1 MQETKNIVEE
11 ALIQMKNVEEAI
23 AENAKG
29 ILASTMKEEINQL
42 VKESLSEQDDET
54 EVDAEVDMD
63 MDDEELDI
71 DMDTD
76 NEEDMDM
83 EIDMDMDSDETPI
96 DLTDASDEEIL
107 KVFKAMGEEDGIIV
121 KKDGEDIHL
130 SDTNADTEYLVKLGE
145 SEEDKNLE
153 EMQMDEMDD
162 VDTQSVIDAIFSND
176 GNIEDDQEMEDDEE
190 VMYEIEF
197 DEEDEE
203 DLEEDDDM
211 LDEEDDDMLD
221 EEDEEDLEEG
231 EDMLDEEDEED
242 LEEGEDHL
250 EEDDDMLDEE
260 DDQLEEA
267 YNHKKAK
274 KSETKESK
282 MSVKPKGVGIG
293 SGPKFKYKDKAAG
306 GFKEDKKE
314 GPKMM
319 GTGKAKFEYKKGENM
334 EGKSKVVKAETKEG
348 QGYKDREDERL
359 SMKHGKIASKDLKTT
374 KARRD
379 DAGFEKRETKEAART
394 YGNGSKEGRGLRKGI
409 SNNRKYVYGKNGVK
423 VESLEAEI
431 SMLREKNE
439 EYRKA
444 LNVFREKLNE
454 VAIFNSNLAYATRL
468 FTEHSTTKKEKIN
481 ILRRFDDV
489 ESLKESKSL
498 YKSLKDELTKTETK
512 SINESVEKKINN
524 TVSSGSAVNLI
535 ESKTYENPQFMRMK
549 DLMSK
554 LG

>member
-1 MQETKNIVEE
+1 MQENKNLVQE

-23 AENAKG
+23 AQNAKG

-54 EVDAEVDMD
+54 EVDLDVDMD
-63 MDDEELDI
+63 MDDEELDM
-71 DMDTD
+71 DMDAD

-83 EIDMDMDSDETPI
+83 ELDMDMDSDETPI

-153 EMQMDEMDD
+153 EMEMDEMED

-197 DEEDEE
+197 DEEEDDEDMMESDDEDMMESDDEDMMEE
-203 DLEEDDDM
+203 DDDMESDDDEMMESDDDMESDDEDMMEEDDDM
-211 LDEEDDDMLD
+211 LDET
-221 EEDEEDLEEG
+221 
-231 EDMLDEEDEED
+231 
-242 LEEGEDHL
+242 
-250 EEDDDMLDEE
+250 
-260 DDQLEEA
+260 

-274 KSETKESK
+274 KSETKEGK
-282 MSVKPKGVGIG
+282 KSVKPKGVGMG
-293 SGPKFKYKDKAAG
+293 NGPKFSYKKTTG
-306 GFKEDKKE
+306 GFNEDKKE
-314 GPKMM
+314 GPKSV

-334 EGKSKVVKAETKEG
+334 GGKSKVVK
-348 QGYKDREDERL
+348 
-359 SMKHGKIASKDLKTT
+359 
-374 KARRD
+374 KA
-379 DAGFEKRETKEAART
+379 ETKEAART
-394 YGNGSKEGRGLRKGI
+394 LGSGSNFRKGGLPKPRAHSKFNTAI
-409 SNNRKYVYGKNGVK
+409 QKESVDAEVK
-423 VESLEAEI
+423 
-431 SMLREKNE
+431 MLREKNE

-498 YKSLKDELTKTETK
+498 YKSMKDELSKTETK

-535 ESKTYENPQFMRMK
+535 ESKTYENPQFLRMK

>member
-1 MQETKNIVEE
+1 MKNLEE
-11 ALIQMKNVEEAI
+11 AV

-42 VKESLSEQDDET
+42 VKESLSEQDDEE
-54 EVDAEVDMD
+54 EVDAEVDMEVGD
-63 MDDEELDI
+63 VESDDE
-71 DMDTD
+71 MDTD
-76 NEEDMDM
+76 NDDEMDMDV
-83 EIDMDMDSDETPI
+83 ELDMDMDSDETPI

-107 KVFKAMGEEDGIIV
+107 RVFKAMGEEDGIIV

-130 SDTNADTEYLVKLGE
+130 KDNDADTEYLVKLGE
-145 SEEDKNLE
+145 SEEDQNLE
-153 EMQMDEMDD
+153 EMEMDEMED
-162 VDTQSVIDAIFSND
+162 VDTQKVIDAIFSND
-176 GNIEDDQEMEDDEE
+176 GNDFEVDQDEEE

-197 DEEDEE
+197 DEEEEEMDEQPMDTELDIESSLEEDEDMMDESEEMDEDEDMMDESEEMDEE
-203 DLEEDDDM
+203 DEDMMDESDDMDDSEEIEEDDDM
-211 LDEEDDDMLD
+211 LDE
-221 EEDEEDLEEG
+221 
-231 EDMLDEEDEED
+231 
-242 LEEGEDHL
+242 
-250 EEDDDMLDEE
+250 
-260 DDQLEEA
+260 A
-267 YNHKKAK
+267 YNHKKAHKGLK
-274 KSETKESK
+274 KSETKEGKK

-314 GPKMM
+314 GPKTM
-319 GTGKAKFEYKKGENM
+319 GTGKAKFDYKKGENM
-334 EGKSKVVKAETKEG
+334 EGKSKVIKKA
-348 QGYKDREDERL
+348 
-359 SMKHGKIASKDLKTT
+359 
-374 KARRD
+374 
-379 DAGFEKRETKEAART
+379 ETKEAART
-394 YGNGSKEGRGLRKGI
+394 YGMGSKEGRGLRKI
-409 SNNRKYVYGKNGVK
+409 TPNRNFVYGKNGVK
-423 VESLEAEI
+423 VESTEAEVT
-431 SMLREKNE
+431 MLREKNE

-498 YKSLKDELTKTETK
+498 YKSIKDELGKTESK

-524 TVSSGSAVNLI
+524 TVSSGSATNLI
-535 ESKTYENPQFMRMK
+535 ESKTYENPQFLRMK